1 MKLNIIHGD
10 KYLCA
15 AIGGD
20 IDHHTASEIRIRLD
34 GEIERTLPSMLILDL
49 SEVDFCD
56 SSGIG
61 LILGRQRLM
70 ESVGGSLAVKNPSPT
85 VHKLLML
92 AGLSRLIITREDKEN
107 GKKDV

>member
-1 MKLNIIHGD
+1 MKLNITHGD

-34 GEIERTLPSMLILDL
+34 GEIERSMPSMLIMEL
-49 SEVDFCD
+49 SGVEFCD

-70 ESVGGSLAVKNPSPT
+70 ESLGGGLAVKNPSPP
-85 VHKLLML
+85 VRKLLML
-92 AGLSRLIITREDKEN
+92 AGLTRLIINDDRK
-107 GKKDV
+107 GAK

>member
-1 MKLNIIHGD
+1 MKLNITRGD

-20 IDHHTASEIRIRLD
+20 IDHHSASEIRIRLD
-34 GEIERTLPSMLILDL
+34 GEIQRAMPSMLILDF

-70 ESVGGSLAVKNPSPT
+70 ESVGGGLTVKNPSPA
-85 VHKLLML
+85 VRKLLML
-92 AGLSRLIITREDKEN
+92 AGLSRLVT
-107 GKKDV
+107 